1 VVRLSETEVDV
12 GADAALEG
20 SYPVLP
26 SERVWTTW
34 PMFAISVSLAIATW
48 DFLIGGFVAYYLGA
62 LDGILVMTAGSL
74 VGIFLI
80 ILVCLPVA
88 TKYGVDSIVSS
99 RPQLGV
105 RGSSLAMIAQFVSV
119 VGWNCLLL
127 IFLGHAAAEILIA
140 NGVFDESIRSEL
152 EVIFGLLGVA
162 AVWVLLRG
170 GPQHMRRVGPY
181 VAIAIVALSVLILIL
196 LLVNVGPGKI
206 FDAKPV
212 ASSGSRQWDMATG
225 FEILI
230 AVTLAWW
237 PYVGGMMRLAPSSRS
252 ALWPSVTGLAL
263 AVVLVSTIGLWSGLA
278 IPDSGG
284 DPTTYLVELGG
295 LTTGTIALVFIVLAN
310 IDTAMVGVYVS
321 AIGLKQL
328 PFVQKRVSWNMT
340 VGLTLAP
347 VAVVVLFFSGWAFEH
362 IGTFLA
368 FVGLVFAPVIGVQ
381 LVDYYLLRRQ
391 RLNVRALYQTEAGS
405 PYYYWHGF
413 NAVGIVSIGIGFAT
427 YLYLLDP
434 VNFTSR
440 APYEYISAS
449 IPSGVVA
456 AAAYFLL
463 TKLVVMPMRL
473 GDYESASPERSPAGA
488 PATATTM
495 MKSPEGG

>member
-1 VVRLSETEVDV
+1 LSQTDFDV
-12 GADAALEG
+12 SADAALEG

-26 SERVWTTW
+26 TERVWTTW
-34 PMFAISVSLAIATW
+34 PMLAISVSLAIATW
-48 DFLIGGFVAYYLGA
+48 DFLIGGVVAYYLGA
-62 LDGILVMTAGSL
+62 LDGMLVMTAGAL
-74 VGIFLI
+74 VGIFII

-105 RGSSLAMIAQFVSV
+105 QGSSLAMIAQFVSV

-140 NGVFDESIRSEL
+140 TGVFGEALRSEL
-152 EVIFGLLGVA
+152 EVIFGLLGVV
-162 AVWVLLRG
+162 AVWLLLRG
-170 GPQHMRRVGPY
+170 GPQHMRNYGPY
-181 VAIAIVALSVLILIL
+181 VAGAIVALSVLILIL
-196 LLVNVGPGKI
+196 LLVNFGPGKI

-252 ALWPSVTGLAL
+252 ALWPSVTGLAV

-278 IPDSGG
+278 LPDSGG

-295 LTTGTIALVFIVLAN
+295 LTTGTIALVFIILAN
-310 IDTAMVGVYVS
+310 VDTAMVGVYVS

-328 PFVQKRVSWNMT
+328 PFVQKKLSWNT
-340 VGLTLAP
+340 TTAITLVP
-347 VAVVVLFFSGWAFEH
+347 VAVVILFFSGWAFEH

-381 LVDYYLLRRQ
+381 LVDYYILRRQ
-391 RLNVRALYQTEAGS
+391 RLNVRGLYLTEPGS

-413 NAVGIVSIGIGFAT
+413 NPVGIVSIAAGFGT

-440 APYEYISAS
+440 SPYEYLSAS
-449 IPSGVVA
+449 LPSGVMAGLV
-456 AAAYFLL
+456 YFVL
-463 TKLVVMPMRL
+463 TRLIVMPMKL
-473 GDYESASPERSPAGA
+473 GGYDSEPAERTPDTVAAGA
-488 PATATTM
+488 PVATM
-495 MKSPEGG
+495 LEGSKGS